1 MADTNLAIRSPTRT
15 TAAVALPIIS
25 LGVGILGTLFGS
37 GTASADVHGT
47 LGDQN
52 EYAYAT
58 ELYDQGFKGSIADAR
73 SAGALACSQRTE
85 GVGQKPMM
93 DFIST
98 LPGVTPGLAVAIV
111 MGAEFHFCTEH
122 VTWVMPSSSVLQ

>member
-1 MADTNLAIRSPTRT
+1 MKSLTRAF
-15 TAAVALPIIS
+15 AAVTLPIIC
-25 LGVGILGTLFGS
+25 LGVGILGASFGS

-47 LGDQN
+47 LDDQN

-58 ELYDQGFKGSIADAR
+58 RLYDQGFKGSIADAR
-73 SAGALACSQRTE
+73 AAGALACSQRTE
-85 GVGQKPMM
+85 GVGEKPMM
-93 DFIST
+93 NFMST

-122 VTWVMPSSSVLQ
+122 VTWVMPSSSVLR